1 MLKET
6 RSLELKEAIT
16 FDDVLLAPQLSD
28 ITSRTEVDLSTF
40 ICTSSTDVTYAKF
53 DLPIISSPMDTVT
66 EEKMA
71 TCMSK
76 AGGLGIIHRYNT
88 IQAQCEMIGKVQGA
102 KAAAIGMTGDYRER
116 AAALFEAGARILC
129 IDVAHGHHTMME
141 RCLGELK
148 SMLNNSVYIIAGNV
162 ATAEGYSDLADWGAD
177 CVRVGIGGG
186 SICSTRLVSGH
197 GVPTLQSVIECYHEN
212 RAADIIADGGIKT
225 SGDMVKAFAAG
236 ADFVMI
242 GSLLA
247 GTSATPGEV
256 FHGSEGKSYKVYRGM
271 ASSAA
276 QKDWRGKSSSP
287 EGISTTVPYKGSTED
302 ILADLKGGIQSGCSY
317 SGAFNLGLLRANCE
331 FIRQTSAGQNESYT
345 HILR

>member
-40 ICTSSTDVTYAKF
+40 IYTSSTDVTYAKF

-197 GVPTLQSVIECYHEN
+197 GVPTLQSVVECYHEN

-236 ADFVMI
+236 ADFVMV

-247 GTSATPGEV
+247 GTSVKCSKVARAKATKFIGAWLLVPHKKTGEANLHLRKA
-256 FHGSEGKSYKVYRGM
+256 FQQQCRIKAPQKTSWQILRG
-271 ASSAA
+271 ASNPDALIAA
-276 QKDWRGKSSSP
+276 P
-287 EGISTTVPYKGSTED
+287 LISNFSGTTV
-302 ILADLKGGIQSGCSY
+302 
-317 SGAFNLGLLRANCE
+317 NLSVRPRPAK
-331 FIRQTSAGQNESYT
+331 TKAT
-345 HILR
+345 HIF